1 MVRTRLEIG
10 GNDYAIVTDIP
21 VSVNFV
27 QADVREP
34 EKRNASFSKTVQVY
48 GTNDINLL
56 FENIFEVNTVTGY
69 FNVNTKTPAKYFVD
83 DVLNFK
89 GDLQLLKI
97 TTKPDNNIV
106 YDIIII
112 GQEGSLFVDI
122 GDAELDA
129 LDFSTYDHAY
139 TRANQIASWAN
150 AGNGAGYYYGFIHK
164 GLNGGSDTIFG
175 VRDFIPQFFVR
186 EYLEKIFALHGY
198 TWTSSI
204 LDSTEFKSLVVEP
217 NMSLITLSQT
227 QLKNRQFYVGLNA
240 NSVRT
245 ANSTWLTVAYPNE
258 TGGSGFF
265 DSGNQLFG
273 GNTYAIL
280 NDSGY
285 YNLAATDY
293 YKISFTHSDPLVVK
307 AKLLYQSGKRI
318 RKSGNG
324 GAGWFNISQEVFVNF
339 DNSGNFI
346 NKNTDYFWTNQV
358 ATGEMFFTAGDY
370 FEAQSYLRLFGIT
383 YYDNVGGIVSS
394 GTGTVTIELVSGAS
408 KTSFY
413 ALATKRDLFDGNT
426 VEVNNALPK
435 KIKQKDFVKS
445 IMQMYNLYIDYD
457 RNNPKNLT
465 IESYPDY
472 FNDGI
477 VDWENKVDYDKD
489 IVISPVSLVDA
500 KKYTYTYKEDK
511 DYYNTKYKTTYSEN
525 FGAEIV
531 DIQNDF
537 QKAEKKNEIIFSPTP
552 NVANY
557 GLGIA
562 MPKIFKEDPNISIKP
577 ITPNIRILY
586 AGGTKQTI
594 NPYTYK
600 EFNQPDLVTYDY
612 GYCGHTDDPQT
623 PTIDINFGTPLEVY
637 YNFVGSSFT
646 NNNLYNRFHKPF
658 VFNNTSRDS
667 KVVTAWLYLTPN
679 DIYNFSFRKKYFI
692 VINDS
697 GAYYIVNKI
706 INYNPMVQT
715 STQCE
720 LIKVLEAEL
729 FIPESTMMD
738 GGLIPFGGDVAIPT
752 DNSSLRLGKNT
763 TVLGT
768 NNVGIGNNIFIPE
781 SASNVTVIG
790 NNVVVAE
797 GVSNSSVINT
807 NNYNLTQS
815 NYNITNNIVMDN
827 YFIDGYF
834 TTTDNTPSEITFN
847 TPNSLFDLQSI
858 DVVIRAE
865 IRILAVDIATG
876 DCKEWKGSK
885 IIKNISGS
893 TYTNN
898 IETVAS
904 VFSDA
909 SMSSC
914 TANMYDDSTPQSIE
928 VGIVGIVAT
937 TIEWKCYVNFL
948 KIVI

>member
-10 GNDYAIVTDIP
+10 GTDYAIVTDIP
-21 VSVNFV
+21 VSTNFV

-34 EKRNASFSKTVQVY
+34 EKRNASFSKTVQLY
-48 GTNDINLL
+48 GTNAINLL

-69 FNVNTKTPAKYFVD
+69 FNVNTKTPAKYFID

-129 LDFSTYDHAY
+129 LDFSAYNHAY
-139 TRANQIASWAN
+139 TRANQRASWSN
-150 AGNGAGYYYGFIHK
+150 AGTGSGYYYGFIHR
-164 GLNGGSDTIFG
+164 GLNGGSDTSFG

-186 EYLEKIFALHGY
+186 EYLEKIFTLHGY
-198 TWTSSI
+198 TWTSST

-217 NMSLITLSQT
+217 NMSTVLISQS
-227 QLKNRQFYVGLNA
+227 QLNNRQFYVGLTTDVNMTINA
-240 NSVRT
+240 PFVNV
-245 ANSTWLTVAYPNE
+245 NFNNE
-258 TGGSGFF
+258 TGSFF
-265 DSGNQLFG
+265 DVGTQVNG
-273 GNTYAIL
+273 TYAEL

-285 YNLAATDY
+285 YNLAALNY
-293 YKISFTHSDPLVVK
+293 YKVSFTHSDPSVVK
-307 AKLLYQSGKRI
+307 CTVGFQTMHSI
-318 RKSGNG
+318 EKSGNG
-324 GAGWFNISQEVFVNF
+324 GANYFSLTNNVIDFKTTNNTLGDTDAFLGKSLAT
-339 DNSGNFI
+339 S
-346 NKNTDYFWTNQV
+346 TDYFFNNQL
-358 ATGEMFFTAGDY
+358 ATGEMFLTGGDRIRTK
-370 FEAQSYLRLFGIT
+370 SYLGYASGGVPV
-383 YYDNVGGIVSS
+383 YYDASNNIVSTGTATWTLKLLS
-394 GTGTVTIELVSGAS
+394 GTS

-426 VEVNNALPK
+426 IEVNNALPK

-457 RNNPKNLT
+457 RNNPKQLT
-465 IESYPDY
+465 IESYPNY

-511 DYYNTKYKTTYSEN
+511 DYYNTKYKESYDEN

-586 AGGTKQTI
+586 AGGTKQTF

-600 EFNQPDLVTYDY
+600 EFNQTDLVTYDY
-612 GYCGHTDDPQT
+612 GYCGHVDDPQT

-637 YNFVGSSFT
+637 YNLIGASFT

-729 FIPESTMMD
+729 FTPESTMID
-738 GGLIPFGGDVAIPT
+738 GGLIPSGGDVAIPT
-752 DNSSLRLGKNT
+752 DNSSLRLGTNT

-781 SASNVTVIG
+781 SASNITVIG
-790 NNVVVAE
+790 NNVTIAE
-797 GVSNSSVINT
+797 KLTNVSVINSSD
-807 NNYNLTQS
+807 L
-815 NYNITNNIVMDN
+815 NITKSNVNYLNNVLISVWNNLYSSILKITASGGMGFILNMDETHSTVLCDCTLN
-827 YFIDGYF
+827 TVDIYLPNPSTVF
-834 TTTDNTPSEITFN
+834 TT
-847 TPNSLFDLQSI
+847 DL
-858 DVVIRAE
+858 E
-865 IRILAVDIATG
+865 GMGT
-876 DCKEWKGSK
+876 SK
-885 IIKNISGS
+885 I
-893 TYTNN
+893 YT
-898 IETVAS
+898 I
-904 VFSDA
+904 
-909 SMSSC
+909 
-914 TANMYDDSTPQSIE
+914 
-928 VGIVGIVAT
+928 
-937 TIEWKCYVNFL
+937 L
-948 KIVI
+948 KIDAVAKNVSINPYASETINGASSKQLTTQYETIRLQTDGVNWFVIN